1 MGTVT
6 ADERIGP
13 AYDTP
18 SLRGLWNSAPYLH
31 DGSAATLAAI
41 LTSANPRDAHGVT
54 SHLTAQEI
62 DDLVAFMLAL
72 PLRR

>member
-1 MGTVT
+1 MGTAT
-6 ADERIGP
+6 SDERIGP

-31 DGSAATLAAI
+31 DGSEATLRAV
-41 LTSANPRDAHGVT
+41 LTSANPSNAHGVT

-62 DDLVAFMLAL
+62 DDLIVFMLAL
-72 PLRR
+72 PVK